1 MRCMVC
7 GEEMQ
12 LVEAVAEPAMASG
25 FEHHVLRCP
34 ACNDEERRLAFVQ
47 RPEQVPLAA
56 EPIDDPATKGDAT
69 LQPSIETLP
78 QPGAP
83 QVPVAVAH
91 AVPSKGENATA
102 RIKGRSARAKLGST
116 KLASAWDRSVA
127 THRERWNALCQRLG
141 LQVADGGATED

>member
-12 LVEAVAEPAMASG
+12 LVEAVAKPSMASG

-34 ACNDEERRLAFVQ
+34 SCSDEERRLAFVQ

-56 EPIDDPATKGDAT
+56 EPIDDPAADGDAT
-69 LQPSIETLP
+69 LQPSIETVP
-78 QPGAP
+78 QSGAP
-83 QVPVAVAH
+83 QVPVAAS
-91 AVPSKGENATA
+91 AASSKGESATA
-102 RIKGRSARAKLGST
+102 RIRGRSARAKPGSGT
-116 KLASAWDRSVA
+116 LASAWDRSVA
-127 THRERWNALCQRLG
+127 THRERWNALCKRLG

>member
-1 MRCMVC
+1 MVC

-56 EPIDDPATKGDAT
+56 EPIDDPAEEGDPT

-83 QVPVAVAH
+83 HAAASVA
-91 AVPSKGENATA
+91 PSKGENATA
-102 RIKGRSARAKLGST
+102 PIKGRSARAKPGSGT
-116 KLASAWDRSVA
+116 LASAWDRSVA
-127 THRERWNALCQRLG
+127 THRERWNALCKRLG